1 MILCPF
7 FVFFSF
13 TSQQPYVP
21 KQHGKQRPVVEVSG
35 GHFFFFFFL
44 FSSAFSTQENK
55 DNHSPRWQRRSARSM
70 SLANNR
76 KYGLE
81 TSRLELAARTV
92 KKGEVGSKPRQGG
105 SRLPSG
111 SATRSER
118 VLDRPYKQFIFGL
131 PPYNDSIVSKKI

>member
-1 MILCPF
+1 
-7 FVFFSF
+7 
-13 TSQQPYVP
+13 
-21 KQHGKQRPVVEVSG
+21 
-35 GHFFFFFFL
+35 
-44 FSSAFSTQENK
+44 
-55 DNHSPRWQRRSARSM
+55 M

-81 TSRLELAARTV
+81 TSRLKFAARTV

-131 PPYNDSIVSKKI
+131 PPYKKIQIRHNLPLTVTTCRFPINVNKAPVKLSESKKKQVHFTKKDAIVQYLTSSCSTDQLSQTC